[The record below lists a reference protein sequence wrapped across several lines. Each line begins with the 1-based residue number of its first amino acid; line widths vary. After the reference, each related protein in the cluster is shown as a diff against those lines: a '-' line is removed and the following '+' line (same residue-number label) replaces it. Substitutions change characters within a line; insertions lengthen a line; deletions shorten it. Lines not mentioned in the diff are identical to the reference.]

1 MLTIKAEIKKGELK
15 ANGTYNVKIRF
26 TLNRKVKRLSSSL
39 FVSPK
44 DLTKSGDFKKT
55 TKIYKEIENLV
66 QGYKNKCNE
75 MQVDL
80 NSYSLD
86 DIFKHLKF
94 EDMKDKEIDFID
106 FSRKWIAKATIKG
119 ANNYKTVLNSLT
131 SFIGRDSLNISE
143 INLSFITGYADYIKK
158 CREAKIEKLEKAGKR
173 VPSNRMMSLYLG
185 SLRHLFKEA
194 QKEYNNYDNGLI
206 LIPSSPF
213 DNFKIPKQEATRK
226 RALDKP
232 CTITLDNGKISKA
245 TDGEETYKAAYSGN
259 YLSQITGYN
268 INKYTWENGNIVKY
282 KVDNEG
288 DIYNYTCTYY
298 TDMPNKHSVFDVDAQ
313 RFDDAILAEYG
324 NLLIMAHPTL
334 FGLNNK
340 NLLKSVTDSK
350 GYTLS
355 YTYELDGDGY
365 PIKITETEKKNQYDS
380 GSPEVYTLTWE

>member
-1 MLTIKAEIKKGELK
+1 MKQFKFLAMAIFAMIMSIGFVACSSDDDDNNGGGSITSGKKLVRISSEYETINFTYGEDGKLTRASRNV
-15 ANGTYNVKIRF
+15 NG
-26 TLNRKVKRLSSSL
+26 
-39 FVSPK
+39 
-44 DLTKSGDFKKT
+44 
-55 TKIYKEIENLV
+55 
-66 QGYKNKCNE
+66 
-75 MQVDL
+75 
-80 NSYSLD
+80 NSEY
-86 DIFKHLKF
+86 
-94 EDMKDKEIDFID
+94 
-106 FSRKWIAKATIKG
+106 
-119 ANNYKTVLNSLT
+119 
-131 SFIGRDSLNISE
+131 
-143 INLSFITGYADYIKK
+143 INLDWSGNTITLTTHA
-158 CREAKIEKLEKAGKR
+158 RWEE
-173 VPSNRMMSLYLG
+173 N
-185 SLRHLFKEA
+185 
-194 QKEYNNYDNGLI
+194 
-206 LIPSSPF
+206 
-213 DNFKIPKQEATRK
+213 
-226 RALDKP
+226 P

-380 GSPEVYTLTWE
+380 GLHFNLGIEYKYNISNTSQLLLLCGGWLFANNE

>member
-1 MLTIKAEIKKGELK
+1 MKQFKFLAMAIFAMIMSIGFVACSSDDDDNNGGGSITSGKKLVRISSEYETINFTYGEDGKLTRASRNV
-15 ANGTYNVKIRF
+15 NG
-26 TLNRKVKRLSSSL
+26 
-39 FVSPK
+39 
-44 DLTKSGDFKKT
+44 
-55 TKIYKEIENLV
+55 
-66 QGYKNKCNE
+66 
-75 MQVDL
+75 
-80 NSYSLD
+80 NSEY
-86 DIFKHLKF
+86 
-94 EDMKDKEIDFID
+94 
-106 FSRKWIAKATIKG
+106 
-119 ANNYKTVLNSLT
+119 
-131 SFIGRDSLNISE
+131 
-143 INLSFITGYADYIKK
+143 INLDWSGNTITLTTHA
-158 CREAKIEKLEKAGKR
+158 RWEE
-173 VPSNRMMSLYLG
+173 N
-185 SLRHLFKEA
+185 
-194 QKEYNNYDNGLI
+194 
-206 LIPSSPF
+206 
-213 DNFKIPKQEATRK
+213 
-226 RALDKP
+226 P

-313 RFDDAILAEYG
+313 GFDDAILAEYG

>member
-1 MLTIKAEIKKGELK
+1 MKKNLLYLWALVCSVSLLAACSSDDDDNNGGGSITSGKKLVRISSEYETINFTYGEDGKLTRASRNV
-15 ANGTYNVKIRF
+15 NG
-26 TLNRKVKRLSSSL
+26 
-39 FVSPK
+39 
-44 DLTKSGDFKKT
+44 
-55 TKIYKEIENLV
+55 
-66 QGYKNKCNE
+66 
-75 MQVDL
+75 
-80 NSYSLD
+80 NSEY
-86 DIFKHLKF
+86 
-94 EDMKDKEIDFID
+94 
-106 FSRKWIAKATIKG
+106 
-119 ANNYKTVLNSLT
+119 
-131 SFIGRDSLNISE
+131 
-143 INLSFITGYADYIKK
+143 INLDWSGNTITLTTHA
-158 CREAKIEKLEKAGKR
+158 RWEE
-173 VPSNRMMSLYLG
+173 N
-185 SLRHLFKEA
+185 
-194 QKEYNNYDNGLI
+194 
-206 LIPSSPF
+206 
-213 DNFKIPKQEATRK
+213 
-226 RALDKP
+226 P